1 MGKFRQLG
9 LGAKLSGI
17 AFILI
22 TLVIGIL
29 IGISSY
35 TTSSLQEKQALDDLT
50 EKSQSVVQMIDLFN
64 ATLKN
69 EAERSLKT
77 LEAYFPGKFTQDGNS
92 LINVAGK
99 SVPVLKSGGS
109 TINNDH
115 SVVDRFS
122 AQSGIQATVF
132 VRHNNDFVRISTS
145 LKNNKGERVVGT
157 ALNTNGAAYKN
168 LMDGKTYNGIA
179 TLFGRQYFTE
189 YLPLKNGSGQVIG
202 ALYIGIDFTETVKL
216 IKNRIISMKVGD
228 SGFFYAIDAAPGNAY
243 GNIVM
248 HQKDEGKNVLDI
260 KATDGR
266 EIVKELLKAKNGV
279 MHYFDAADPDGRERI
294 ISFHHFKD
302 WDWIVIGRA
311 YTDEITRDARTLRNW
326 FMLGGLL
333 AVVALAILLYLLVR
347 NLVSQPLAHAV
358 SAAGKIAKGDLTVRL
373 ESDRTDEIGQL
384 TNAMNSISQGLANVV
399 WNVRRGTDTIA
410 SASTE
415 IASGNQDLS
424 SRTEQQAS
432 SLEETASSM
441 EELTSTVRQNAENA
455 MQANQ
460 LAVTASDVAT
470 RGGNVVSQVVET
482 MHAIDASSKK
492 IADIINV
499 IDGIAFQTNI
509 LALNA
514 AVEAARAGEQGRGFA
529 VVATEVRSLAQR
541 SATAARE
548 IKELIDDSVGKVE
561 AGSKLVEHA
570 GTTMQE
576 VVTSIR
582 QVHDIMV
589 EITEASREQSDGIE
603 QVNQAI
609 TQMDQVTQQNAAL
622 VEQAAAAA
630 EALQNQS
637 ADLVKQV
644 SLFKLK
650 STSTGTKDE
659 AAALVKKAIEQIK
672 EQGRDAAFTEISNP
686 LGRFTDRDLYVVV
699 YDLSGKN
706 LAHGANPKLIG
717 QNLIDSKDGDGKPY
731 VRERIDIIR
740 NHGKGWQDYTF
751 LNPVSK
757 NMEPKSMYLE
767 QHEDLIVGCGIYK
780 T

>member
-1 MGKFRQLG
+1 MGKLRQFG

-22 TLVIGIL
+22 ALIIGTL
-29 IGISSY
+29 IGVSSY
-35 TTSSLQEKQALDDLT
+35 TTTRLQEKQAIDDLT
-50 EKSQSVVQMIDLFN
+50 EKSTSVVQMIDLFN

-69 EAERSLKT
+69 EADRSLKI
-77 LEAYFPGKFTQDGNS
+77 LETYFPGKFTSDGS
-92 LINVAGK
+92 SRVNVAGK

-115 SVVDRFS
+115 SVADRFS
-122 AQSGIQATVF
+122 AQSGILATVF
-132 VRHNNDFVRISTS
+132 VRSENEFIRISTS
-145 LKNNKGERVVGT
+145 LKNDKGERAIGT
-157 ALNTNGAAYKN
+157 ALDANSAAYKS
-168 LMDGKTYNGIA
+168 LLEGKTYNGIT
-179 TLFGRQYFTE
+179 TLFGREYFTE
-189 YLPLKNGSGQVIG
+189 YLPLKNSSGQVIG
-202 ALYIGIDFTETVKL
+202 ALYVGIDFSENVKA

-228 SGFFYAIDAAPGNAY
+228 NGFFYAIDAAPGSTY

-248 HQKDEGKNVLDI
+248 HEKDEGKNVLGI

-279 MHYFDAADPDGRERI
+279 MHYVDAADAEGRERI
-294 ISFHHFKD
+294 ISFHYFKD

-333 AVVALAILLYLLVR
+333 AVVALAVLLYLLVR
-347 NLVSQPLAHAV
+347 NLVSRPLGHAV
-358 SAAGKIAKGDLTVRL
+358 TAASEIAKGDLTVRL
-373 ESDRTDEIGQL
+373 ESDRSDEIGQL
-384 TNAMNSISQGLANVV
+384 ANAMNSISQGLANVV

-410 SASTE
+410 SASSE

-441 EELTSTVRQNAENA
+441 EELTSTVRQNADNA

-460 LAVTASDVAT
+460 LAVTASDVAA

-482 MHAIDASSKK
+482 MHDIDASSKK

-529 VVATEVRSLAQR
+529 VVATEVRALAQR
-541 SATAARE
+541 SAAAARE
-548 IKELIDDSVGKVE
+548 IKDLIDDSVGKVE
-561 AGSKLVEHA
+561 AGSRLVEHA
-570 GTTMQE
+570 GATMQE
-576 VVTSIR
+576 VVASIR
-582 QVHDIMV
+582 QVHDIMA
-589 EITEASREQSDGIE
+589 EITAASREQSDGIE

-644 SLFKLK
+644 NIFKLK
-650 STSTGTKDE
+650 STATGTRDE
-659 AAALVKKAIEQIK
+659 AAALVKKAIEQLR
-672 EQGRDAAFTEISNP
+672 EQGRDATFSEISNP
-686 LGRFTDRDLYVVV
+686 LGQFTDRDLYVVV
-699 YDLSGKN
+699 YDLNGKN

-740 NHGKGWQDYTF
+740 NHGKGWQDYSF
-751 LNPVSK
+751 LNPISK